1 MTTGPA
7 WVSPALLRA
16 ECVAVEDPPEWLLP
30 GVHLR
35 VFPSPLIGFPIS
47 PFTVWR
53 AGAASRLS
61 RPLPPLLSDG
71 SAYFTGVGEQAL
83 VVGAAGRGGR
93 TISVVDHA
101 GRLGPSCSRPDPFV
115 ARVPLPGLRYQG
127 PPSDLTVAVYRDG
140 PETDAS
146 GTVRKTPPWLPVTPQ
161 DQAPLDAIGAPLPDT
176 VWWCGADPGRYP
188 SADLDYRVYKGVP
201 EDAPRYNPAPD
212 DPKERAAASARHLEA
227 DVTRLWTQSAKATPP
242 SAAALTTRTLSGT
255 GDAREVAVD
264 TDLSV
269 ALWASTADPAVA
281 RWWGFAT
288 TLPVSPEGLVNVDRA
303 ECFAVAA
310 LFAIEPTERNAG
322 LLNLLPGP
330 ADPMEQAFTEAL
342 YQAHESVSLADRAKE
357 LETTG
362 HRLVSLWTIAVATPP
377 PDPPDAPEVDVPS
390 DGTRWNPAPEAD
402 GTWTARLAVHNTLGG
417 PLAVQR
423 EPDMWLNPDADPSGR
438 WRQPIIAPSAGP
450 GTRAVSVTDTKCPDG
465 TARWQ
470 VATADL
476 WGQWSPFGTSGD
488 VSPPAR
494 PWPPAPGVVLDY
506 APADPP
512 PTGTALASPGTV
524 TIRATVPAPPAGGAQ
539 VGTVEAQLTAA
550 SGWFPLTDQDNGNW
564 TAATPAPPTTPG
576 TSLDLTCT
584 VVVHHIGG
592 PDTSTPGTLAVHDP
606 RPYAKELLSEVIL
619 FSGDRRP
626 DGYAELDIWTTRPTD
641 VPAGTSWRLYAGEEQ
656 APDRSAGAEQ
666 PRWQRAEPFQADT
679 VAGFTPMARVTD
691 AVVTDADGRLRI
703 RCRLPGRLETLRALQ
718 LVPVGASGLEAPRDR
733 RGCCVAAV
741 PLTDA
746 PPAPRLSCTLDPDGF
761 TVRLTVSVDFPGV
774 RPIGGGLAPPIG
786 RRVGDGVSAD
796 VAVPLVRV
804 RRSAAGGAPAT
815 WPVLGTVTM
824 HAAPPVDPADGWLWA
839 GEFTDR
845 LPPGTPAWAPLA
857 YVCETAWP
865 AEPTYRPGSTPIPGA
880 FNPTWGPTATT
891 ARQGI
896 WSAPSEARGTAAPR
910 PLPPVVPRY
919 ISHDDGTASLAV
931 TVPAIHPAAPP
942 WTLTATASAPGPTAA
957 PPSASVTGPGPELRL
972 TGLPG
977 QPPPDH
983 WLVALTTPDGHT
995 LPMVTGT
1002 ISPDSGARRSSPLK
1016 DHRKSGG
1023 HT

>member
-16 ECVAVEDPPEWLLP
+16 ECAAVEDPPPWLLP

-35 VFPSPLIGFPIS
+35 VFHSPLIGFPIC

-61 RPLPPLLSDG
+61 RPLPPLHSDG

-93 TISVVDHA
+93 TISVVDRA
-101 GRLGPSCSRPDPFV
+101 GRLGPSCSGPDPFV

-127 PPSDLTVAVYRDG
+127 PRSDLTVAVYRDG
-140 PETDAS
+140 PQTDGS
-146 GTVRKTPPWLPVTPQ
+146 GAVLKTPSWLFVAPQ
-161 DQAPLDAIGAPLPDT
+161 DHAPLDAIGAPLPDT
-176 VWWCGADPGRYP
+176 VWWCGADPRYP
-188 SADLDYRVYKGVP
+188 SADLDYRVYKGIP
-201 EDAPRYNPAPD
+201 SDAPPYNPAPD
-212 DPKERAAASARHLEA
+212 DPRARAAASAQHLEA
-227 DVTRLWTQSAKATPP
+227 DVTRLWTQPAKSTPP

-255 GDAREVAVD
+255 GDVREVAVD
-264 TDLSV
+264 TDVSV

-288 TLPVSPEGLVNVDRA
+288 TLPVSPEGLVNADQA

-310 LFAIEPTERNAG
+310 LFAIEPTQRNAR

-342 YQAHESVSLADRAKE
+342 YQAHESASLADRAKE
-357 LETTG
+357 LETNG

-377 PDPPDAPEVDVPS
+377 PDPPEAPEVDVPP
-390 DGTRWNPAPEAD
+390 GRARWNPAPEAD
-402 GTWTARLAVHNTLGG
+402 GTPDGTWTARLAVRNTLSG

-423 EPDMWLNPDADPSGR
+423 EPDVWLNPDVDDSGR

-465 TARWQ
+465 SARWQ
-470 VATADL
+470 VATADQ
-476 WGQWSPFGTSGD
+476 WGQWSQFGTSGD
-488 VSPPAR
+488 VDPPAR

-512 PTGTALASPGTV
+512 PTGTAPASPGTV
-524 TIRATVPAPPAGGAQ
+524 TVRATVQAPPAGGAP
-539 VGTVEAQLTAA
+539 VGTVEAQLTAT
-550 SGWFPLTDQDNGNW
+550 SGWFPLTDQGHGNY
-564 TAATPAPPTTPG
+564 TAATPAPPTIPG

-592 PDTSTPGTLAVHDP
+592 PDTSTPGTLTVHDP
-606 RPYAKELLSEVIL
+606 RPYVKELLSEVIL

-626 DGYAELDIWTTRPTD
+626 DGYAELDIWTAHPTD
-641 VPAGTSWRLYAGEEQ
+641 APAGTTWRLYSGEEQ
-656 APDRSAGAEQ
+656 APRTGPAAEQ
-666 PRWQRAEPFQADT
+666 PRWQRAEPFRADT
-679 VAGFTPMARVTD
+679 VAGRTPMARVTD
-691 AVVTDADGRLRI
+691 AMVTEAGGRLRI
-703 RCRLPGRLETLRALQ
+703 RCRLPGRLESLRALQ

-733 RGCCVAAV
+733 RGCCVVAV
-741 PLTDA
+741 PLTDT
-746 PPAPRLSCTLDPDGF
+746 PPAPRLNCTLGPDGV
-761 TVRLTVSVDFPGV
+761 TVLLTVSVDFPGLL
-774 RPIGGGLAPPIG
+774 PTGGGLAPPIA
-786 RRVGDGVSAD
+786 RRVGDGTSAD
-796 VAVPLVRV
+796 TAVPLVRV

-824 HAAPPVDPADGWLWA
+824 HPTSPMDPADGWRWI
-839 GEFTDR
+839 GEYTDR
-845 LPPGTPAWAPLA
+845 LPSGIPAWAPFS
-857 YVCETAWP
+857 YMCEAAWP
-865 AEPTYRPGSTPIPGA
+865 AEPTYRPGATPIPGA
-880 FNPTWGPTATT
+880 FSPTWGPTATT
-891 ARQGI
+891 ARQSI
-896 WSAPSEARGTAAPR
+896 WSAPSEARATAAPR
-910 PLPPVVPRY
+910 PLPSIAPRY
-919 ISHDDGTASLAV
+919 TSHGDGTASLAV
-931 TVPAIHPAAPP
+931 TVPALHPAAPP
-942 WTLTATASAPGPTAA
+942 WTLTATAPAAGPTAA

-972 TGLPG
+972 NGLPD

-995 LPMVTGT
+995 LPMTTGTGT
-1002 ISPDSGARRSSPLK
+1002 ISP
-1016 DHRKSGG
+1016 
-1023 HT
+1023 